1 MKNAVIFD
9 FNGTLF
15 FDNDK
20 HIKAWNEMSLL
31 LRQKGISEEELH
43 TRLNGVPNHQI
54 IEYFLQREIDEE
66 ESKHYSLMKETLYRQ
81 ACLNDPESFH
91 LVSGVVDYFNLLK
104 KQGIPFT
111 IASASIKENIDFFV
125 ESFHLD
131 HWMDPLKIVYDN
143 GSYTNKEKMFLDA
156 AKLLGCDIQETII
169 FEDSLAG
176 IHHAYKAGCQNI
188 IVVCSKE
195 KEEVF
200 KVLPGVIQTI
210 QDFSEMGKK
219 NG

>member
-1 MKNAVIFD
+1 MEKAVIFD

-66 ESKHYSLMKETLYRQ
+66 ESKRYSLMKEELYRQ
-81 ACLNDPESFH
+81 ACLNDPDSFH
-91 LVSGVVDYFNLLK
+91 LVKGVEDYFELLK

-125 ESFHLD
+125 ESFHLER
-131 HWMDPLKIVYDN
+131 WMNPLKIIYDN
-143 GSYTNKEKMFLDA
+143 GSYADKENMFLDA
-156 AKLLGCDIQETII
+156 ARLLDCDIQKTII

-176 IHHAYKAGCQNI
+176 VHHAYEAGCQNI
-188 IVVCSKE
+188 MVVCPKE
-195 KEEVF
+195 KEEAF
-200 KVLPGVIQTI
+200 KALPGVIQTI
-210 QDFSEMGKK
+210 QDFSEMGKQD
-219 NG
+219 G